1 MTSNHH
7 FIFAK
12 PRKKFNE
19 ICYDFALLELI
30 RQFKV
35 TVCIG
40 KGWVISL
47 WVENVRASVVCGFV
61 MNYLKKKYLENLKK
75 IVGAV
80 LELPAK

>member
-19 ICYDFALLELI
+19 ICCYDFALLELI

-40 KGWVISL
+40 KGWVISFEKL
-47 WVENVRASVVCGFV
+47 QSNSAFF
-61 MNYLKKKYLENLKK
+61 MIHKKSKVNKISLKK
-75 IVGAV
+75 IVV
-80 LELPAK
+80 C